1 MMAADWIALAAGVGV
16 IAWVNWYFFLA
27 DRGAAS
33 AVVTGSGTQEVTVTV
48 KGGYQPATIHV
59 RHGAPVRLVF
69 DRQENSSCSEEIVLG
84 DFGIRQ
90 RLPAFRKTTVEFTP
104 EKAGTYH
111 FSCGMSMMHGTV
123 VAE

>member
-1 MMAADWIALAAGVGV
+1 MTVADWMALVAGVGV

-27 DRGAAS
+27 DRGMAS
-33 AVVTGSGTQEVTVTV
+33 AVMTGSGTQEVTVTV

-69 DRQENSSCSEEIVLG
+69 DRQENSSCSEEVVLG
-84 DFGIRQ
+84 DFGIRR

-104 EKAGTYH
+104 EKAGTYD
-111 FSCGMSMMHGTV
+111 FSCGMSMMHGKV

>member
-1 MMAADWIALAAGVGV
+1 MTPADWVVLAAGVSVVAG
-16 IAWVNWYFFLA
+16 VNWYFFVA

-33 AVVTGSGTQEVTVTV
+33 AVATGSGPQEVTVTV

-69 DRQENSSCSEEIVLG
+69 DRQESSSCSEEVVLG
-84 DFGIRQ
+84 DFGIRR

-104 EKAGTYH
+104 EKAGTYE